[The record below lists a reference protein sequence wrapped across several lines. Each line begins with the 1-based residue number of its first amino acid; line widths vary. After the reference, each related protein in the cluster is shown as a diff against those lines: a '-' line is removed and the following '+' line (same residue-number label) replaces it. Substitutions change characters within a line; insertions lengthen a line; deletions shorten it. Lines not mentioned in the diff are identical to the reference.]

1 MRIESLYLRN
11 FRGFEEIRIP
21 FDGQFNLVIGDNGSG
36 KTAILEALTVAM
48 GSLFL
53 GIRNADSRHIREA
66 DIRLLAT
73 EFSEE
78 QQFPVVVL
86 AEGEVGGQ
94 RLSWKRELN
103 SLASG
108 TLSRDAKE
116 IKNLGEEFDRAIRA
130 GEPTTMP
137 VLAFYST
144 GRLWKDLI
152 ERKRSD
158 GAKRE
163 ISSRLRAYE
172 SCLQATSTFKIFLRW
187 FRGKELSSLRTKK
200 EEIGFALIRDLV
212 TRNLPNCRGVYFEF
226 DPDKIQGLK
235 IETEDGRTLPFEY
248 LSDGA
253 RNMFALL
260 ADIAYRCI
268 ILNPHLEEN
277 SLRLTPGVVLIDE
290 LDLHLHPAWQK
301 KIVSSLKSTFPS
313 IQFIT
318 TSHSPFIIQE
328 TENGQLIKLKENQV
342 SVSGANQLS
351 IEDIAEYD
359 QAVENPQWSDKKKDL
374 YDAAR
379 RYFTSLAN
387 GDDDESL
394 KFEVSELVK
403 PYSQNPAFDAFIEQ
417 MKLAKENK

>member
-163 ISSRLRAYE
+163 ISSRLRAYK

-268 ILNPHLEEN
+268 ILNPHLEES

>member
-163 ISSRLRAYE
+163 ISSRLRAYK